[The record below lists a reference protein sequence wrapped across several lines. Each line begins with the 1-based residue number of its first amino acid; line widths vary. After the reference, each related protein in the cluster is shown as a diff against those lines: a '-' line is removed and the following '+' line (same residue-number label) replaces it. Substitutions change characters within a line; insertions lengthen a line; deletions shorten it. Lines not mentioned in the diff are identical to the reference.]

1 MTRYPTDNSAVSETA
16 WECVMFAAIKAG
28 LEQGVFGRRPED
40 LGSMT
45 RVNPAANVQPVFGA
59 HYTFHHA
66 GLTFEARIR
75 AYYGG
80 AQLCIDVWVLSET
93 TASGTEGCYGCHLKH
108 GFDVLAHG
116 WIERENGFYLHG
128 QSSPR
133 TLRARRRLRRI
144 LKACSVSLPDFYV
157 RPPLS
162 HFVSRRGHA

>member
-1 MTRYPTDNSAVSETA
+1 MTFYPPDNSAVSETA
-16 WECVMFAAIKAG
+16 WQSVIFAAIKAG

-45 RVNPAANVQPVFGA
+45 RVNPAANVHPVYGA
-59 HYTFHHA
+59 RYSFQHA
-66 GLTFEARIR
+66 GLTFEARVR

-80 AQLCIDVWVLSET
+80 AELYIDVWVLSET
-93 TASGTEGCYGCHLKH
+93 RPSDTEGRYGGQLKH

-128 QSSPR
+128 QSSPT
-133 TLRARRRLRRI
+133 TLRARRRLKPI

-162 HFVSRRGHA
+162 HFDSRRGHA